1 MLHTRAHLTG
11 QITALTRLGL
21 TKHANDLAAQVAAA
35 EAASAAPAAA
45 AKAPGLLQRL
55 GGKIP
60 AKAGLGLGA
69 LVGAGMLGH
78 QMGQQPQME
87 VVPSAPIAPMFP

>member
-1 MLHTRAHLTG
+1 MLHSRAHLTG

-35 EAASAAPAAA
+35 EAAAAPAAA

-78 QMGQQPQME
+78 QMGQQPRME

>member
-1 MLHTRAHLTG
+1 MLHERAHNTG
-11 QITALTRLGL
+11 RIAALNRLGL
-21 TKHANDLAAQVAAA
+21 TKHANDLAAQIAAA
-35 EAASAAPAAA
+35 EAAAAPAAA
-45 AKAPGLLQRL
+45 AKAPGLLQRP

>member
-1 MLHTRAHLTG
+1 MLHERAHITG
-11 QITALTRLGL
+11 KIAALTRLGL
-21 TKHANDLAAQVAAA
+21 TKHANDLAAQIAAA
-35 EAASAAPAAA
+35 EAVAAPAAA

-55 GGKIP
+55 GGRIP

>member
-1 MLHTRAHLTG
+1 MLHQRAHLNG
-11 QITALTRLGL
+11 RIDALTRLGL
-21 TKHANDLAAQVAAA
+21 TKHANDLVAQLAAA
-35 EAASAAPAAA
+35 EAPAAAATA

-55 GGKIP
+55 GGRIP

-87 VVPSAPIAPMFP
+87 MVPSAPIAPMFP